1 MSKIFM
7 ILLYLFGT
15 FLYDFNST
23 IIKTINI
30 SLLHKLLISVAIS
43 VALSILSIKLIK
55 PEFSLKLNTQSLWV
69 SLLYFIQTVLLFVSF
84 LILPISVALPLNF
97 GGAIISVDI
106 FNKLIN
112 NINGNFSQW
121 ISNIIIIIGL
131 ITACYSKTNTN
142 YKYFSIGIILC
153 FVWAIIDGYN
163 MVSIRNNKTEDNI
176 HKKDNDSINLSKE
189 LFESNVKIYKLS
201 IVSFIILSFVMIII
215 KIFNIKKIPLLFNNK
230 SNINDLLK
238 FSGYQIILS
247 YIGFLLIYISLDNL
261 NISIWGSFYAVNVIF
276 SLIIG
281 KTLLNEKIG
290 TRKTIGCLL
299 IIGGIIYK
307 SLNTK
312 D

>member
-1 MSKIFM
+1 M